1 MAELS
6 VVDPAPND
14 DPATFNDAYTG
25 TVYVIP
31 ATGGFSMERGFDTI
45 KLAEQTAP
53 SRIDVTDAVQIKLNV
68 ELFNGKLDLTT
79 FNEETDMF
87 GVDEITITAEDLTA
101 GLTSA
106 SQVISVGRYSEL
118 YSGFQTY
125 VSTYFGIDGGYSS
138 LFVAASEFA
147 IDEDNHFDGASFI
160 ALLTGV
166 AADPSGRYISD
177 LSGSITI
184 SNIAQL
190 LKYSVDAN
198 VFSNRDPEVTN
209 WGVENGFVAGDLIWV
224 PEGTTITLSLA
235 IDAESFLPLNNAGP
249 TVSQTTSVE
258 DTNYSHETTAT
269 TTLIT
274 RVAHAPL
281 LIKLVTV

>member
-1 MAELS
+1 MAELYN
-6 VVDPAPND
+6 VDPAPND
-14 DPATFNDAYTG
+14 DPVTFTDTYSG

-53 SRIDVTDAVQIKLNV
+53 SRVDVTDAVQIKLNV
-68 ELFNGKLDLTT
+68 DLFNSKLDLGS

-87 GVDEITITAEDLTA
+87 GTDEITIDAIDLATN
-101 GLTSA
+101 LLDA
-106 SQVISVGRYSEL
+106 SQVISVGKYSEL

-125 VSTYFGIDGGYSS
+125 VSNYFGIDGGYSS

-198 VFSNRDPEVTN
+198 VFNNRDPTESN
-209 WGVENGFVAGDLIWV
+209 WGVANGFVKGDLIWV

-249 TVSQTTSVE
+249 TVTQTTSVE

-274 RVAHAPL
+274 RVAKAPL
-281 LIKLVTV
+281 LIKLVEV